1 MNKWW
6 KTYVILC
13 LSIFF
18 SVNNLFAQDDWE
30 NVIEQLLN
38 NNDEISSSNWQN
50 LMEDLAELKEQPINI
65 NDATKEQLERFPFLS
80 DKMIEN
86 ILYYI
91 YKYGPMITEKELMM
105 VKDMDIQTA
114 RLLKMFI
121 TFQYTEKE
129 EYKPTIKNILKY
141 GKQELCTRLDIPF
154 YTRAGYHPYTSEY
167 IKENPNKRYLGHS
180 FYHNIR
186 YQFHYSDKI
195 YIGLTAE
202 KDAGELFFVG
212 KNQKGYDY
220 YSPYIYIRN
229 LGRVKALALGNY
241 RLNYGYGLVMNTD
254 FSMGK
259 TTTLSTLGNKSN
271 GIKKHSSTDE
281 YNYFQGIAG
290 SIRLT
295 NRFTADAF
303 YSFRQMDGIVDK
315 LFITS
320 IKEDG
325 YHRIP
330 RDYEKK
336 HTFTNQLIGSNLHY
350 NGRYF
355 EVGLTGVYNVFNK
368 VLNPT
373 ARIYNKYYPR
383 GRDFFNISTYYK
395 FFWKKFT
402 LSGETAM
409 DKNGKLATLNILRY
423 SPKES
428 FQLMVMNRFYDVS
441 YQSIYARSIGE
452 GSSVQNESGFYIGL
466 ETSFLRYFKLMTY
479 GDFFYFPWK
488 KYQLSKNGT
497 KGFDGVFQLS
507 YSPSY
512 QLSMF
517 IRYRYKNKYKDFTPE
532 ESQKITLPYIQQK
545 WKYQLVYSPID
556 ELVLKTT
563 VDYVHNSY
571 KGGKASKGIL
581 MGQNVGY
588 KFNEFPLQLDVSA
601 AWFQTDDYASR
612 ISMYE
617 KGLLYAFHIPSFY
630 GKGERFTFN
639 ARYELNKR
647 IIFHAKY
654 GMTHYRDRNVIS
666 SGLEQIE
673 DNMKSDLYLQLRLKF

>member
-154 YTRAGYHPYTSEY
+154 YTRAVYHPYTSEY

-466 ETSFLRYFKLMTY
+466 ETSFLRYF
-479 GDFFYFPWK
+479 
-488 KYQLSKNGT
+488 N
-497 KGFDGVFQLS
+497 
-507 YSPSY
+507 
-512 QLSMF
+512 
-517 IRYRYKNKYKDFTPE
+517 
-532 ESQKITLPYIQQK
+532 
-545 WKYQLVYSPID
+545 
-556 ELVLKTT
+556 
-563 VDYVHNSY
+563 
-571 KGGKASKGIL
+571 
-581 MGQNVGY
+581 
-588 KFNEFPLQLDVSA
+588 
-601 AWFQTDDYASR
+601 
-612 ISMYE
+612 
-617 KGLLYAFHIPSFY
+617 
-630 GKGERFTFN
+630 
-639 ARYELNKR
+639 
-647 IIFHAKY
+647 
-654 GMTHYRDRNVIS
+654 
-666 SGLEQIE
+666 
-673 DNMKSDLYLQLRLKF
+673 